1 MWKII
6 AGIIGAVIFGAGLA
20 LFAAYLAGH
29 YNPLPEEVVP
39 PNKNVE
45 SPPAIE
51 QPPPSTGNGNGG
63 SFPIDSNGNIV
74 VPSPQPQDLQPLTN
88 TDKKKANEI
97 VQNRDLLEQ
106 QIRQESDPQRRLELQ
121 QTIYKLEGR
130 RGTGIGPSA
139 IPRKDH
145 QNLEEL
151 WNYLQSNDIWMQR
164 RGGREN
170 FWMF

>member
-6 AGIIGAVIFGAGLA
+6 VGIISAVILGAGLA

-29 YNPLPEEVVP
+29 YNPLPEETT
-39 PNKNVE
+39 
-45 SPPAIE
+45 
-51 QPPPSTGNGNGG
+51 PPPSTGGNGSSTPPSTGGNG
-63 SFPIDSNGNIV
+63 SGFPTDSNGNIV

-97 VQNRDLLEQ
+97 VQNSDLLEF
-106 QIRQESDPQRRLELQ
+106 QIQQESDPQRRLELQ
-121 QTIYKLEGR
+121 QTIYKLEPR

-164 RGGREN
+164 RGNQEN